1 MSEEW
6 GRPGMGWGGRPG
18 CPVGTSAPVVV
29 GVIRSA
35 CLAAGRPDLPVV
47 ASWVVVVLAWSLGP
61 ETRDPARRSFP
72 GNIKY
77 RPFGSFV
84 IALALRDYRPP
95 YHPPYW
101 GVSAPQSPWVWGLPP
116 HTPPPPLRGREGGT
130 DNTNYTYLWDGEAS
144 AAICL
149 DFKLAADI

>member
-1 MSEEW
+1 MSHHVPVLPILQPARSRRFVVATSARLWRRSSWKSALFEPRVGEEVSEEW

-77 RPFGSFV
+77 RPFGSFF
-84 IALALRDYRPP
+84 IALALRD
-95 YHPPYW
+95 
-101 GVSAPQSPWVWGLPP
+101 
-116 HTPPPPLRGREGGT
+116 
-130 DNTNYTYLWDGEAS
+130 
-144 AAICL
+144 
-149 DFKLAADI
+149 